1 MNIIPSFI
9 RRKIEHRPDLRRVV
23 SNVGWLFFDKILRMG
38 VGLFVGVWVA
48 RYLGPEQFGLF
59 SFAIALVSL
68 FGAFVVLGLPSIVVR
83 DIVRNPSGKEVTL
96 GTAAFLQLI
105 GGVLSYAVLLAC
117 VFWLRTDDSLA
128 ILIVA
133 IVGGVILFKTADI
146 AIYWFE
152 SQVQSKYTVW
162 VQSCVFIFFAISKI
176 VLILMNASVIG
187 FAWVALGEAVVVSV
201 FMLVFMGRRGV
212 PLKSLKVR
220 LARAKELLNDSWP
233 LLLSS
238 VAVAIYMK
246 VDQIMLASMK
256 GDEVAGIYS
265 AALRI
270 SEIWYFVPM
279 VICASIFPAMLEARS
294 YDKKIY
300 YQRLQYLFD
309 VMVWLSIMAAV
320 FTTFFSDWIVI
331 FLFGTEYADAGLVLA
346 IHIWGAIFVFLGV
359 ASGQWFIT
367 ENLQF
372 LSFQRALLGL
382 LINVL
387 GNIILIP
394 SYGAI
399 GAAIS
404 TILSQAVAAWI
415 SDALQPRTRRI
426 FIMKSKS
433 FSPFSIIDIVRN
445 NPLCRRI

>member
-1 MNIIPSFI
+1 MI
-9 RRKIEHRPDLRRVV
+9 
-23 SNVGWLFFDKILRMG
+23 
-38 VGLFVGVWVA
+38 VGL
-48 RYLGPEQFGLF
+48 
-59 SFAIALVSL
+59 
-68 FGAFVVLGLPSIVVR
+68 
-83 DIVRNPSGKEVTL
+83 
-96 GTAAFLQLI
+96 
-105 GGVLSYAVLLAC
+105 
-117 VFWLRTDDSLA
+117 
-128 ILIVA
+128 
-133 IVGGVILFKTADI
+133 
-146 AIYWFE
+146 
-152 SQVQSKYTVW
+152 
-162 VQSCVFIFFAISKI
+162 SCS
-176 VLILMNASVIG
+176 
-187 FAWVALGEAVVVSV
+187 
-201 FMLVFMGRRGV
+201 
-212 PLKSLKVR
+212 
-220 LARAKELLNDSWP
+220 
-233 LLLSS
+233 
-238 VAVAIYMK
+238 
-246 VDQIMLASMK
+246 QIMLASMK

>member
-1 MNIIPSFI
+1 VNIIPSFI

>member
-433 FSPFSIIDIVRN
+433 LSPFSIIDIVRN

>member
-1 MNIIPSFI
+1 M
-9 RRKIEHRPDLRRVV
+9 
-23 SNVGWLFFDKILRMG
+23 
-38 VGLFVGVWVA
+38 FVGVWVA